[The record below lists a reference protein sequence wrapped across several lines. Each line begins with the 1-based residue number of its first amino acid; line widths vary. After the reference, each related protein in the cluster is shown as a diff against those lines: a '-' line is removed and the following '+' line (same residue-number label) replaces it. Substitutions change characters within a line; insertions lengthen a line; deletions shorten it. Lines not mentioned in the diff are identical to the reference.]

1 DLVKNYIDKTY
12 NDFVLKVAQGRSM
25 SKEDVHMVA
34 MGRVWTG
41 RQALERGLVDKIGG
55 FSDAV
60 EEVKKLANIT
70 CDVDIVDYS
79 KKEKGLT
86 ISVDTN
92 GLVSSGTKL
101 GLPQEMETLLTWWD
115 YYQMYKD
122 EKAAMITP
130 IKINE

>member
-1 DLVKNYIDKTY
+1 
-12 NDFVLKVAQGRSM
+12 M
-25 SKEDVHMVA
+25 S
-34 MGRVWTG
+34 
-41 RQALERGLVDKIGG
+41 GLVSKLLIGLIDKIGG

-60 EEVKKLANIT
+60 EEVKQLANIT

-79 KKEKGLT
+79 KKETGFT
-86 ISVDTN
+86 ISMDTN